1 VSKEEE
7 ASNLEKH
14 EDRIRLPKEAP
25 EHLRAMI
32 AEFCVPM
39 ARFVFSAGDD

>member
-1 VSKEEE
+1 MSKEEE

-14 EDRIRLPKEAP
+14 EDRIRLLKEAP
-25 EHLRAMI
+25 EPLRAMI